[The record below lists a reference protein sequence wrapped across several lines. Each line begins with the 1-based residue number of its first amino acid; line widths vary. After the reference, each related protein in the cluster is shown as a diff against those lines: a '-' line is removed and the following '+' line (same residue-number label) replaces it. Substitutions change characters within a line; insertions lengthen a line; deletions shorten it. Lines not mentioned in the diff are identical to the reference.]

1 MSNCF
6 KGEFKVTTQAPMGKA
21 ELKKLRAQLMDEF
34 PGLSKRMVD
43 KVLPPKEDV
52 NILKCSN
59 GTQLFVAGDSPPAF
73 FDDGF
78 GGVFPTLFTLWRL
91 PNIMPELIT
100 HGPVSK
106 YLIPKANRYLHLVS
120 QTPQPRLYLTL
131 CHPFVPPNP
140 TQTDSY
146 YSCPFLAISAPG
158 LCACTSSPGALLRG

>member
-1 MSNCF
+1 
-6 KGEFKVTTQAPMGKA
+6 
-21 ELKKLRAQLMDEF
+21 
-34 PGLSKRMVD
+34 
-43 KVLPPKEDV
+43 VLPPKEDV

-59 GTQLFVAGDSPPAF
+59 GTQAAFPSYAFHTYPIPANSAQCPDVPNHPVPEQLFVAGDSPPAF

-120 QTPQPRLYLTL
+120 QTPQPRLYITL

-146 YSCPFLAISAPG
+146 YSCPFLAISAPS